1 MLVRGFFLLVWGV
14 GVVFGNCIVDASILN
29 ACVADCFVVGC
40 VCGNELWFVVIFF
53 VCFCR
58 CLRAFGGC
66 LGMKG
71 RRRTWRSAL
80 SLGESTSGL

>member
-40 VCGNELWFVVIFF
+40 VCGNELWFVVIFLF
-53 VCFCR
+53 VFV
-58 CLRAFGGC
+58 GV
-66 LGMKG
+66 LG
-71 RRRTWRSAL
+71 RSVDAL
-80 SLGESTSGL
+80 A